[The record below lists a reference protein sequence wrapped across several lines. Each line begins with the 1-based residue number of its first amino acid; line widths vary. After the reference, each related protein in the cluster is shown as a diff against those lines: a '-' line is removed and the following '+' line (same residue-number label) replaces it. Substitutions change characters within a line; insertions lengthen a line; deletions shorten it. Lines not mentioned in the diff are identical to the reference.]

1 MERTVTQTRFVKPNI
16 LKPKRVAAYA
26 RVSTGKEAMLH
37 SLSAQISYY
46 TKLIQNRKGWEL
58 VGVYADE
65 ALTGTKEDREKFQLL
80 LADCRNGKVDMIITK
95 SISRFARNTVTLL
108 ETVRELKNLGV
119 DVYFEE
125 QNIHS
130 ASADGELMLTILAS
144 YAQEES
150 LSASENQ
157 KWRVRK
163 SFQNGEI
170 MNVRDFF
177 GYKVG
182 KNGLEIDHETAPVV
196 REVFRR
202 AVSGES
208 FGAIARD
215 LNGRGITGVRG
226 GRWQTGRI
234 AHLLEN
240 EKYCG
245 NALLQ
250 KRYRNNHIDKKE
262 KTNKGELPRYYAE
275 NTHEAII
282 DRTLFDAAQAI
293 LLKNKAERESQAPS
307 SKSAFTG
314 KIVCG
319 ICGKK
324 YKRITSNGKKSW
336 CCYTY
341 RDFGKT
347 ACPSKQIPEEELY
360 RIATE
365 VTDDLDKIT
374 AVTADEDNTLI
385 FYLADGKT
393 AVKQWQPRSRRNSW
407 TPEMKENA
415 RNKALGRRMPND
427 HS

>member
-1 MERTVTQTRFVKPNI
+1 MERKVTQTRFVKPNI
-16 LKPKRVAAYA
+16 LKPQRVAAYA

-80 LADCRNGKVDMIITK
+80 LADCRNGKVDIVITK

-182 KNGLEIDHETAPVV
+182 KNGLEIDPETAPVV
-196 REVFRR
+196 REIFRR

-215 LNGRGITGVRG
+215 LNCRGITGVRG

-262 KTNKGELPRYYAE
+262 KTNKGEIPRYYAE

-282 DRTLFDAAQAI
+282 DRALFDAAQAI
-293 LLKNKAERESQAPS
+293 LQKNKTEKESQAPC

-324 YKRITSNGKKSW
+324 YKRITSSGKKSW

-341 RDFGKT
+341 RDFGKS
-347 ACPSKQIPEEELY
+347 ACSSKQIPEEELC
-360 RIATE
+360 RTASE
-365 VTDDLDKIT
+365 VTDDFDKIT
-374 AVTADEDNTLI
+374 AITADKDNTLI
-385 FYLADGKT
+385 FHLTDGKT
-393 AVKQWQPRSRRNSW
+393 AVKQWQPRSRSNSW

-415 RNKALGRRMPND
+415 SRRMSERRMPDDN
-427 HS
+427 S

>member
-1 MERTVTQTRFVKPNI
+1 MERIVTQTRFVKPNI

-26 RVSTGKEAMLH
+26 RVSTGKDAMLH

-46 TKLIQNRKGWEL
+46 TKLIQNHRDWEL

-65 ALTGTKEDREKFQLL
+65 ALTGTKADREKFQKLL
-80 LADCRNGKVDMIITK
+80 TDCRNGMVDMIITK

-130 ASADGELMLTILAS
+130 SSADGELMLTILAS

-157 KWRVRK
+157 KWRVRQ
-163 SFQNGEI
+163 SFQNGKI
-170 MNVRDFF
+170 MNVRSLF
-177 GYKVG
+177 GYKVKG
-182 KNGLEIDHETAPVV
+182 DMLEVDPETAPVV
-196 REVFRR
+196 REVYRR
-202 AVSGES
+202 AIDGES
-208 FGAIARD
+208 FSSIARD
-215 LNGRGITGVRG
+215 LNARGITGVYG

-250 KRYRNNHIDKKE
+250 KRYRNNHIEKKE
-262 KTNKGELPRYYAE
+262 KTNKGELTQYYAVD
-275 NTHEAII
+275 THEAII
-282 DRTLFDAAQAI
+282 DEATFDAAQEI
-293 LLKNKAERESQAPS
+293 LQRYKAQKAMQTPCEEG
-307 SKSAFTG
+307 AFTG

-341 RDFGKT
+341 RDFGKS

-360 RIATE
+360 RISTE
-365 VTDDLDKIT
+365 VTDDFDKIT

-415 RNKALGRRMPND
+415 RNKALERRMPND
-427 HS
+427 NS